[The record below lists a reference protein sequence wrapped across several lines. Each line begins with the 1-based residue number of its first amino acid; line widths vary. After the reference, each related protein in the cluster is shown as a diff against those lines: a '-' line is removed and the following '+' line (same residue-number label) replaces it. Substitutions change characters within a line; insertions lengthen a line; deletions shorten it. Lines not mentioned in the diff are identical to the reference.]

1 MHLLGLAHH
10 PPRYRPGVPSRLGQ
24 RVSVGVRTVVATIEP
39 FAQHWRDANMA
50 ALASDGPLWVVVGDS
65 SSVGIGASHPDKR

>member
-1 MHLLGLAHH
+1 M
-10 PPRYRPGVPSRLGQ
+10 PSRLGQ